1 MSLLL
6 ARLSGRSR
14 ALTARL
20 VKQLKGDPSP
30 PQVYCVAQTILKL
43 DRPAQSIA
51 IKPLV
56 RSIMDASLADDSI
69 TVKDIEAALER
80 LGTMSLALQITAEL
94 QPFLIDVSQ
103 FQLFRRAVKITSL
116 VAGPERADVMHN
128 ILQQSLD
135 GYFQDNSLEQL
146 ALNFFERNQVE
157 KSGPLIVRLM
167 RQRGRGDLLNILS
180 RFDYPSTSTALIE
193 LIESCLDPL
202 QHDTILAALTI
213 LSRLDARI
221 VDVKRLL
228 AHSRLQEGQFRYFL
242 LEIVSRRNDLKSQFL
257 EALAGSDYARSEF
270 AKDALRKMGA
280 TVDEMAA
287 RFGKSPVREAVEFF
301 FPEDTIERIWGNKQ
315 TLGDNAKRTGINRF
329 GFLVLELLNSLNFLT
344 VYVDRAGKEGVD
356 VIAFSPVE
364 NVMILAGVTAGVL
377 KDDIQKI
384 NRTTRALRTSTS
396 IASKYHV
403 MSVLFT
409 NLPRETSTPSDRQF
423 AETNS
428 IKILVSL
435 DVDEIVTMART
446 GRTHSD
452 VIRFIGEKLTTK

>member
-1 MSLLL
+1 
-6 ARLSGRSR
+6 
-14 ALTARL
+14 
-20 VKQLKGDPSP
+20 
-30 PQVYCVAQTILKL
+30 
-43 DRPAQSIA
+43 
-51 IKPLV
+51 
-56 RSIMDASLADDSI
+56 MDASLADDSI

-180 RFDYPSTSTALIE
+180 RFNYPSTSTALIE

-242 LEIVSRRNDLKSQFL
+242 LEIVARRNDLRSQFL

-315 TLGDNAKRTGINRF
+315 TLEIG
-329 GFLVLELLNSLNFLT
+329 
-344 VYVDRAGKEGVD
+344 RA
-356 VIAFSPVE
+356 SC
-364 NVMILAGVTAGVL
+364 
-377 KDDIQKI
+377 
-384 NRTTRALRTSTS
+384 
-396 IASKYHV
+396 
-403 MSVLFT
+403 
-409 NLPRETSTPSDRQF
+409 RE
-423 AETNS
+423 
-428 IKILVSL
+428 
-435 DVDEIVTMART
+435 
-446 GRTHSD
+446 
-452 VIRFIGEKLTTK
+452 